1 MNARR
6 DLVLMLSLA
15 ALLGMQLACATEP
28 PKSAEAKRGLEDRAQ
43 QAIRDME
50 EKDPGLRS
58 FLNQARGYAIFPEV
72 GKGGLGV
79 GGASGRGV
87 VYDQGQMVG
96 FAELNQATIG
106 AQIGGQTFAELIV
119 FQNEDALRRFQ
130 SSQGLKFS
138 ANVSAVAIKAGAAA
152 AADYTDG
159 VAVFTMPKGGA
170 MLEASIGGQQ
180 FRYHSATESGGGST
194 STTQPSP

>member
-1 MNARR
+1 MKVGRSS
-6 DLVLMLSLA
+6 VLMLSLA
-15 ALLGMQLACATEP
+15 ALVCIQFACATEP
-28 PKSAEAKRGLEDRAQ
+28 PRSAEAKRGLEDRAQ

-58 FLNQARGYAIFPEV
+58 FLNQARGYAIFPEI

-87 VYDQGQMVG
+87 VYDQGRMIG
-96 FAELNQATIG
+96 FAEMNQATIG
-106 AQIGGQTFAELIV
+106 AQIGGQTFAELVV
-119 FQNEDALRRFQ
+119 FQNEDALQRFQ

-170 MLEASIGGQQ
+170 MLEASIG
-180 FRYHSATESGGGST
+180 
-194 STTQPSP
+194 